1 MEYEFLDK
9 VENNTTSQTYSEK
22 HKNGDGR
29 VRDLAWWPGDSRRLS
44 KSLQQADEPYEDGQM
59 MDRDQDQENE
69 LAMASIG
76 EITSN
81 MRMKKKID
89 VVSWNMRV
97 RSYMYPFY
105 VREFAF

>member
-1 MEYEFLDK
+1 MEYGFLDK
-9 VENNTTSQTYSEK
+9 VGNNTTSRIYSEK

-29 VRDLAWWPGDSRRLS
+29 VRDPTSWLEDSRQLS
-44 KSLQQADEPYEDGQM
+44 KSLRRSNSLKEADEPYEDGQM

-81 MRMKKKID
+81 MRMKKKSMLFLGI
-89 VVSWNMRV
+89 
-97 RSYMYPFY
+97 
-105 VREFAF
+105 